1 MQKQN
6 NCDWHDSIE
15 ALEAEYRRRGLL
27 HEPGAKAYLQACRS
41 FNETLDALVATARS
55 GQMPI
60 ETIIL
65 DFTEKLQH
73 VVGFSFGADGA
84 QH

>member
-1 MQKQN
+1 MQKHD
-6 NCDWHDSIE
+6 NCSWHDSIE

-27 HEPGAKAYLQACRS
+27 HEPGARAYVNACRS
-41 FNETLDALVATARS
+41 FNETLDALVVTARS

-60 ETIIL
+60 EAIIE

-73 VVGFSFGADGA
+73 VAKFSFGGDGA